1 MARASITSKVG
12 TSMTENGVKESVG
25 AMARGPGIPVLCIAA
40 SGRTTPARVRDT
52 LWTLRGIPMMGTG
65 TKICGTVMASCI
77 AHPVLSTMDNGSK
90 MCQKEEVS
98 QFIL

>member
-1 MARASITSKVG
+1 MQHLRACESIADGRAHRSEFPAAIVG
-12 TSMTENGVKESVG
+12 DGHDRESI
-25 AMARGPGIPVLCIAA
+25 RGPRGTYGCQTTRHQKDD
-40 SGRTTPARVRDT
+40 SGTA
-52 LWTLRGIPMMGTG
+52 TG